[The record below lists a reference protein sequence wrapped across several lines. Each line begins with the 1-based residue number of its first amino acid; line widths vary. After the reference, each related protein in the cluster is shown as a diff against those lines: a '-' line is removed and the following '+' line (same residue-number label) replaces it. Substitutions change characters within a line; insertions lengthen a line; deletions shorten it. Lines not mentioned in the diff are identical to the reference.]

1 MVKVKSFKMVI
12 ISMLIA
18 SSALMAED
26 AGKSM
31 CSIPAG
37 VHPSSD
43 GQSAKIAGFSLSP
56 LELTHGEWS
65 AVRVWAL
72 TKGYDFGPGVGETSE
87 HPVSAI
93 SWYDAVKFCNA
104 ASERAGRTPVYRVGN
119 EVCRTGMSD
128 NVTADRTA
136 DGYRLPTEA
145 EWEYACRAGTTTK
158 YSWGDESVP
167 SPENPFA
174 WHTLNNAH
182 GEEVSPHRPGLKKP
196 NPFGLYD
203 MSGNVAEWCWD
214 RFWDKS
220 NWRVQRGGSVA
231 LDNDVTSGFRSPVP
245 PSYRIYDAGL
255 RLASSAPDCPSL
267 RDLIAPQGLTVPG
280 GPERLSP
287 AYDGSDP
294 AAVAA
299 KLVSLLDPA
308 NPEIKPIIAMQQAGK
323 AQEALE
329 AYRDLLVARLRQAPG
344 IKYRPPKAPQGAED
358 LAKWFSETERFATAA
373 KTEFDNLDNA
383 GRAQPNSYGAPRTW
397 DFGMGFCIYSEG
409 WLDVIRQIVAKL
421 PHDATA
427 QSIPARA
434 VANIVIFAATDDLA
448 KPLKD
453 PRNCVGNQQ
462 IHMAKSLVLLARY
475 LPEMRDAAAWEALG
489 IDRLQNGAI
498 ARFILPDGGDLEQS
512 FNYNAHLFPASTSIA
527 ELFADQP
534 LPDWVAQIHGAAINR
549 KRLFNSLRLAS
560 GTMPSVGNNS
570 YGRDMQETCE
580 KSDPFYDPLAERIL
594 DCMLYQGKK
603 GLPAPA
609 FTSIA
614 FPYSGYYLMR
624 NGWDAESSSLFLKSS
639 RPGAGHNH
647 ADNNGIE
654 LCAYGRHLLVDRE
667 SPPYGVNHLP
677 ENQRKDF
684 LWVLEYKGED
694 APWSANNLL
703 IDGCGQLP
711 GFSNAGYRQTTPDQL
726 WHTSANFDFVQGV
739 WTRTF
744 KSAPPMVA
752 KEVRE
757 HAVKYGAA
765 EAEIAA
771 QLAAVETHNAQLPQ
785 TFDATHIRQVIY
797 LRQVNVWIVTDMSRR
812 IAGKPAQ
819 TLTQLWHFPAP
830 GLATN
835 REYAD
840 KDGKRSPLAP
850 GFTRE
855 QVQCDAAAQRVLT
868 ANPDNVNLAI
878 LHAVPGTVAY
888 TTWFGDKYPWR
899 GWANAAPS
907 MASGYIPAVDL
918 HATFSA
924 DAPIVTTLVPIPQGQ
939 TYEQRIAAFTKEFRN
954 GQTRITLTLVG
965 GTVVQYLVAQSPTE
979 LSAGL
984 IKATAGALLTVTDAT
999 GGVRG
1004 LTIGCREISLGGTA
1018 QKVSGPDFEFAV
1030 DGQRLADVQPIQ
1042 VPDGFAW
1049 KETPTGIVPDYQRVK
1064 SSMPPPSGPP
1074 PLPLQSL

>member
-1 MVKVKSFKMVI
+1 MVKLKFFKMVI
-12 ISMLIA
+12 ISILTA
-18 SSALMAED
+18 SSVLMAED

-31 CSIPAG
+31 CNIPAG
-37 VHPSSD
+37 VHSRSD
-43 GQSAKIAGFSLSP
+43 GQSANIASFSFSA

-65 AVRVWAL
+65 AVRAWAL

-104 ASERAGRTPVYRVGN
+104 ASERAGRAPVYRVGN
-119 EVCRTGMSD
+119 EVCRTGVSD
-128 NVTADRTA
+128 TVTADWA
-136 DGYRLPTEA
+136 ANGYRLPTEA
-145 EWEYACRAGTTTK
+145 EWEYACRAGSTTK
-158 YSWGDESVP
+158 YYWGDESVA
-167 SPENPFA
+167 SPENPYA
-174 WHTLNNAH
+174 WHTISIAH
-182 GEEVSPHRPGLKKP
+182 GEEVSPHPAGLKKP
-196 NPFGLYD
+196 NSFGLYD

-214 RFWDKS
+214 RYWDKS

-231 LDNDVTSGFRSPVP
+231 LDNDVTSDFRSPVP

-267 RDLIAPQGLTVPG
+267 RYLIAAQGMTVSG
-280 GPERLSP
+280 GSERFSP

-299 KLVSLLDPA
+299 KLVSLLDPVK
-308 NPEIKPIIAMQQAGK
+308 PEIKPIVVMQQTEK

-358 LAKWFSETERFATAA
+358 LAKWFNETERFATAA

-383 GRAQPNSYGAPRTW
+383 GRAQPNSYHVPRTW

-409 WLDVIRQIVAKL
+409 WLDVIRQITVKL
-421 PHDATA
+421 PHDAPA

-434 VANIVIFAATDDLA
+434 VANIVIFASTDDIA

-462 IHMAKSLVLLARY
+462 IHVAKSLVLLARY

-489 IDRLQNGAI
+489 IDRLKNGAI

-512 FNYNAHLFPASTSIA
+512 FNYNAGLFDASTSIA
-527 ELFADQP
+527 ELFAGQP
-534 LPDWVAQIHGAAINR
+534 LPDWVAQLHGAAINR

-570 YGRDMQETCE
+570 YGRDLRETCE
-580 KSDPFYDPLAERIL
+580 KTDPFYDPLAEQIL
-594 DCMLYQGKK
+594 DCLLYRGKK

-647 ADNNGIE
+647 PDNNGLE

-667 SPPYGVNHLP
+667 SPPYNVDQLP
-677 ENQRKDF
+677 ENQRQDA
-684 LWVLEYKGED
+684 LWVWEYKGED
-694 APWSANNLL
+694 APWTANNLL
-703 IDGCGQLP
+703 IDGCGQLA
-711 GFSNAGYRQTTPDQL
+711 GVANAGYRNPIAAQS
-726 WHTSANFDFVQGV
+726 WHTSESFDFVQGS

-744 KSAPPMVA
+744 KSAPPMIA

-765 EAEIAA
+765 ETEIAA
-771 QLAAVETHNAQLPQ
+771 QLAAVETHNAQPRQ
-785 TFDATHIRQVIY
+785 TFDATHNRQVIY
-797 LRQVNVWIVTDMSRR
+797 LRQVNVWIVSDVARR
-812 IAGKPAQ
+812 TAGKPAQ
-819 TLTQLWHFPAP
+819 TITQLWHFPAP

-835 REYAD
+835 RSYAD

-868 ANPDNVNLAI
+868 ANADNVNLAI

-907 MASGYIPAVDL
+907 MVSGYIPAVDL

-924 DAPIVTTLVPIPQGQ
+924 DAPIVTILVPIPQGQ
-939 TYEQRIAAFTKEFRN
+939 TYERRIAEFAKEFSD
-954 GQTRITLTLVG
+954 GKTRITVTLID
-965 GTVVQYLVAQSPTE
+965 GTIVQYMVAQSATQ

-984 IKATAGALLTVTDAT
+984 IKATAEALLTVTDAT
-999 GGVRG
+999 GAVRG
-1004 LTIGCREISLGGTA
+1004 LTIGCREMTLAGTV
-1018 QKVSGPDFEFAV
+1018 QKVSGPDFEFSLE
-1030 DGQRLADVQPIQ
+1030 GQRLAEVQAIQ

-1049 KETPTGIVPDYQRVK
+1049 KETPTGIVPDYHPSAK
-1064 SSMPPPSGPP
+1064 KAMP
-1074 PLPLQSL
+1074 